1 MHIKR
6 LDLWFILY
14 ALAAVLLA
22 FYTIVFHIKFIFLP
36 IFFLCFGFFTE
47 FFLKK
52 RGVLVFLFFLPLVNS
67 LPGFFYNGYSFN
79 LMGISLFYLSGI
91 VLSVVIKEKKFPDF
105 SKYPWARFYIWFLSI
120 MWISAIF
127 IFFKWSNITLSFN
140 VFWADTPVAP
150 GFPSVSRNSF
160 ASLFPVITLFL
171 FSVPPFIAPLLKK
184 YELKEEKIFKIIIA
198 GFTLSFFIAIY
209 QKFFDP
215 GFMALRW
222 WGEKL
227 NRYNGGF
234 SDFNGFGFFSGALF
248 LYSLQKISGYASSG
262 ENFKRLFNRE
272 PAFYLFSSLIT
283 FFAVVLS
290 GSRTAFIFVLTAF
303 LFFFIN
309 KKIQMKKKVIIIV
322 ILIFM
327 LLISGGT
334 LKKRLAV
341 SVEKFKDTLSSND
354 LITSLDKVSNN
365 RIRMIIDSIPIFTN
379 YPVSGIGTGNF
390 IFYLKYLKYKEKYLE
405 DLPLNQYLLI
415 LNELGLPGLILFF
428 LFLWSLLYGRKK
440 NTTFL
445 VLLIILIVLL
455 VGNSF
460 WLPEIVILF
469 WIFTVYLERKQKI
482 NFSEFKGSTVLFVII
497 LSAFIISNI
506 LNFTS
511 LHPKTLMSSKGL
523 PYDYGF
529 WEESQKSNFRWTKDR
544 AGIYLKLN
552 GSGRSGDLK
561 IFCGAPLDRLEKKSQ
576 KVELYWRGKL
586 FSKKLFIVNEGL
598 HFNIRGVPFESG
610 FLQIRVS
617 PLFNLKKLG
626 IGPESRDLGVMFYQN
641 RIKNLSSD

>member
-1 MHIKR
+1 MRIKG
-6 LDLWFILY
+6 LNFLFVLY
-14 ALAAVLLA
+14 AFSAFLLA
-22 FYTIVFHIKFIFLP
+22 SYTIVFHIKFIFLP
-36 IFFLCFGFFTE
+36 VLFFCFGFLSE
-47 FFLKK
+47 LFLKK
-52 RGVLVFLFFLPLVNS
+52 KGVLVFLFLLPLVNS

-91 VLSVVIKEKKFPDF
+91 ILSSIIKEKRFPDF
-105 SKYPWARFYIWFLSI
+105 SKYLWGGFYIWFLSI

-184 YELKEEKIFKIIIA
+184 IEFSEEKIFKIIIA

-234 SDFNGFGFFSGALF
+234 SDFNGFGFFAGALF
-248 LYSLQKISGYASSG
+248 LYSLQKMSGYASSG

-272 PAFYLFSSLIT
+272 PAFYLFSSHIT

-290 GSRTAFIFVLTAF
+290 GSRTAFIFVLSAF

-341 SVEKFKDTLSSND
+341 SVEKFKDTFSSND

-460 WLPEIVILF
+460 WLPEIMIFF
-469 WIFTVYLERKQKI
+469 WIFTAYLERKQKI
-482 NFSEFKGSTVLFVII
+482 SFSGFKGSKVLFVII
-497 LSAFIISNI
+497 LSAFIIYNI

-511 LHPKTLMSSKGL
+511 LHPKALMSRKGL
-523 PYDYGF
+523 SYDYGF
-529 WEESQKSNFRWTKDR
+529 WEENVKSDFRWTGNR
-544 AGIYLKLN
+544 SGIYLKLN
-552 GSGRSGDLK
+552 ENGESDELK
-561 IFCGAPLDRLEKKSQ
+561 IFCGAPVAKLD
-576 KVELYWRGKL
+576 GKL
-586 FSKKLFIVNEGL
+586 QRVMIYWKNDLFRKIDFRKNREFVFRIKDKPL
-598 HFNIRGVPFESG
+598 SSG
-610 FLQIRVS
+610 FLRFEVF
-617 PLFNLKKLG
+617 PTFNLKKLG
-626 IGPESRDLGVMFYQN
+626 IGNESRDLGIQFFPGLN
-641 RIKNLSSD
+641 